1 MKDESHGQGP
11 IRWLDQSPVVE
22 WEVVHALFTLYTR
35 LGPRCVPSEE
45 MASRVLSVTI
55 LSSSRRKVPSGIFV
69 VVSDFAWRPL
79 RVRLCLT
86 PLRWS
91 RS

>member
-11 IRWLDQSPVVE
+11 IRWLYQSPVVE
-22 WEVVHALFTLYTR
+22 WQFVHALPFLYAPR
-35 LGPRCVPSEE
+35 GPRCVPSEE
-45 MASRVLSVTI
+45 VASWVLSVTI
-55 LSSSRRKVPSGIFV
+55 LSSSRIRVPAGIFV
-69 VVSDFAWRPL
+69 AGLDLAWRPL
-79 RVRLCLT
+79 RARLCLT